1 MKGYQHF
8 TNSKSTQPK
17 TKENERVKHDNAE
30 KRKKRKEKRVSNR
43 TWDIVVM
50 VMNEKVNLEKVEL

>member
-1 MKGYQHF
+1 MKSYQHF
-8 TNSKSTQPK
+8 INSKSTQPK
-17 TKENERVKHDNAE
+17 TKENERVKHDKAE

>member
-1 MKGYQHF
+1 MKSYQHF